1 MSVPQRIAITGASGL
16 IGTALVGHLKSE
28 GHTVQRF
35 VRRPVVAPDEIQ
47 WDPKTGYV
55 DIEAL
60 RGVDAI
66 IHLAGVGV
74 GDKRWSKKYKSEI
87 LNSRL
92 LGTTAI
98 AHAVNEVKAQILNS
112 RLLGTEAIAKAVA
125 EVKPQVFIS
134 ASAIGWYG
142 ESGNRAVVESD
153 RVGDDFL
160 AAVCREWEGAAD
172 LVTDVRTVKI
182 RTGLVLDPTGGALG
196 KMLPLFRFGLGGKLG
211 NGKQWWSW
219 ITLHDVIRAITFL
232 LENKVSGPVNLT
244 SPNPVTNQEFTS
256 ALARAMHRPALFPAP
271 AIALKVALGGFSS
284 EILGSK
290 KVAPQVLTDAG
301 FTWDYPHITNALTAL
316 IQE

>member
-1 MSVPQRIAITGASGL
+1 MSTPQRIAITGSSGL
-16 IGTALVGHLKSE
+16 IGAALVGFLKSE
-28 GHTVQRF
+28 GHTVQRL
-35 VRRPVVAPDEIQ
+35 VRRVPIAPDEVQ
-47 WDPKTGYV
+47 WDPKTGFV
-55 DIEAL
+55 DLEPL
-60 RGVDAI
+60 RGVDAV
-66 IHLAGVGV
+66 IHLAGAGV
-74 GDKRWSKKYKSEI
+74 GDKRWNKKYKAEI

-98 AHAVNEVKAQILNS
+98 ANAVNEL
-112 RLLGTEAIAKAVA
+112 
-125 EVKPQVFIS
+125 KPQVFIS
-134 ASAIGWYG
+134 SSAIGWYG

-172 LVTDVRTVKI
+172 IATGVRTVKL

-196 KMLPLFRFGLGGKLG
+196 KMLPLFRFGLGGKMG

-219 ITLHDVIRAITFL
+219 ITLHDLIRALRFI
-232 LENKVSGPVNLT
+232 LENPISGPVNLT

-271 AIALKVALGGFSS
+271 AIALKIAMGGFSS

-290 KVAPQVLTDAG
+290 KVLPNVLSEAG
-301 FTWDYPHITNALTAL
+301 FTWDYPHISDALSAL
-316 IQE
+316 IEE

>member
-1 MSVPQRIAITGASGL
+1 MAVAQRIAVTGASGL
-16 IGTALVGHLKSE
+16 IGSALVGYLKSE
-28 GHTVQRF
+28 GHTVQRL
-35 VRRPVVAPDEIQ
+35 VRRATVAPDEIR

-55 DIEAL
+55 DVDAL
-60 RGVDAI
+60 RGVDAV

-74 GDKRWSKKYKSEI
+74 GDKRWTKRYRSEI

-98 AHAVNEVKAQILNS
+98 AN
-112 RLLGTEAIAKAVA
+112 AVA

-142 ESGNRAVVESD
+142 DSGNRAVVEIDS
-153 RVGDDFL
+153 VGNDFL

-172 LVTDVRTVKI
+172 LAGEVRTVKL

-211 NGKQWWSW
+211 SGKQWWSW
-219 ITLHDVIRAITFL
+219 ITLHDVVRAIVFC
-232 LENKVSGPVNLT
+232 LEKKISGPVNLT

-256 ALARAMHRPALFPAP
+256 ALARAMKRPALFPAP
-271 AIALKVALGGFSS
+271 AIALKIALGGFSS
-284 EILGSK
+284 EVLGSK
-290 KVAPQVLTDAG
+290 KVMPSALTEAG
-301 FTWDYPHITNALTAL
+301 FKWDYPHISTAL
-316 IQE
+316 EALVEQ

>member
-1 MSVPQRIAITGASGL
+1 LSTPQRIAITGASGL
-16 IGTALVGHLKSE
+16 IGSALVGHLKSE
-28 GHTVQRF
+28 GHTIQRL
-35 VRRPVVAPDEIQ
+35 VRRAPVSPDEVQ
-47 WDPKTGYV
+47 WDPKTGFV
-55 DIEAL
+55 DLEPL

-66 IHLAGVGV
+66 IHLAGAGV
-74 GDKRWSKKYKSEI
+74 GDRRWNKKYKAEI

-98 AHAVNEVKAQILNS
+98 AHAV
-112 RLLGTEAIAKAVA
+112 TELA
-125 EVKPQVFIS
+125 PQVFIS

-153 RVGDDFL
+153 KCGDDFL
-160 AAVCREWEGAAD
+160 AAVCREWEAAAD
-172 LVTDVRTVKI
+172 LAQNTRTVKI

-196 KMLPLFRFGLGGKLG
+196 KMLPLFRFGLGGKMG

-219 ITLHDVIRAITFL
+219 ITLHDLIRAITFM
-232 LENKVSGPVNLT
+232 LEGDISGPVNLT

-271 AIALKVALGGFSS
+271 AIALKIALGGFST

-290 KVAPQVLTDAG
+290 KVIPAALSEAG
-301 FTWDYPHITNALTAL
+301 FEWDYPHITNALSAL
-316 IQE
+316 VSE

>member
-1 MSVPQRIAITGASGL
+1 MSLPQRIAITGASGL
-16 IGTALVGHLKSE
+16 IGSALVGFLKSE
-28 GHTVQRF
+28 GHTVQRL
-35 VRRPVVAPDEIQ
+35 VRRAPVSPEEIQ

-55 DIEAL
+55 DMEAL

-66 IHLAGVGV
+66 IHLAGAGV
-74 GDKRWSKKYKSEI
+74 GDKRWTRKYKAEI

-98 AHAVNEVKAQILNS
+98 AKA
-112 RLLGTEAIAKAVA
+112 AA

-153 RVGDDFL
+153 RSGDDFL

-172 LVTDVRTVKI
+172 LAGADVRTVKI

-196 KMLPLFRFGLGGKLG
+196 RMLPLFRFGLGGKLG
-211 NGKQWWSW
+211 SGKQWWSW
-219 ITLHDVIRAITFL
+219 ITLHDLIRAINFL
-232 LENKVSGPVNLT
+232 LHNNSISGPVNLT
-244 SPNPVTNQEFTS
+244 SPNQVTNQEFTA
-256 ALARAMHRPALFPAP
+256 ALARALHRPALFPAP
-271 AIALKVALGGFSS
+271 AIALKLALGGFSS

-290 KVAPQVLTDAG
+290 KVVPQALTDAG
-301 FTWDYPHITNALTAL
+301 FEWEYPHITTAL
-316 IQE
+316 SALVG

>member
-28 GHTVQRF
+28 GHTVQLF

-60 RGVDAI
+60 RGVDAV

-74 GDKRWSKKYKSEI
+74 GDKRWTKKYKSEI

-98 AHAVNEVKAQILNS
+98 AHAVNEVK
-112 RLLGTEAIAKAVA
+112 
-125 EVKPQVFIS
+125 PQVFIS

-142 ESGNRAVVESD
+142 ESGNRSVVETD

-196 KMLPLFRFGLGGKLG
+196 KMLPLFRLGLGGKLG
-211 NGKQWWSW
+211 SGKQWWSW
-219 ITLHDVIRAITFL
+219 ITLHDVIRAISFL
-232 LENKVSGPVNLT
+232 LENKISGPVNLT

-271 AIALKVALGGFSS
+271 ALGLKIALGGFSS

-290 KVAPQVLTDAG
+290 KVIPQALTDAG

>member
-16 IGTALVGHLKSE
+16 IGTALVGYLKSE
-28 GHTVQRF
+28 GHTVQRL
-35 VRRPVVAPDEIQ
+35 VRRAVVAQDEIQ
-47 WDPKTGYV
+47 WDPKSGYV

-60 RGVDAI
+60 RGVDAV

-74 GDKRWSKKYKSEI
+74 GDKRWSKKYRSEI

-98 AHAVNEVKAQILNS
+98 ANAV
-112 RLLGTEAIAKAVA
+112 T

-172 LVTDVRTVKI
+172 LATGVRTVKI

-196 KMLPLFRFGLGGKLG
+196 KMLPLFRLGLGGKLG

-219 ITLHDVIRAITFL
+219 ITLHDLIRAITFL
-232 LENKVSGPVNLT
+232 LENPVSGPVNLT

-271 AIALKVALGGFSS
+271 AFALKLALGGFSS

-290 KVAPQVLTDAG
+290 KVNPQVLTEAG
-301 FTWDYPHITNALTAL
+301 FTCDYPHITTALSAL

>member
-1 MSVPQRIAITGASGL
+1 VSTPQRIAITGASGL
-16 IGTALVGHLKSE
+16 IGSALVGHLKGE
-28 GHTVQRF
+28 GHTVQRL
-35 VRRPVVAPDEIQ
+35 VRRTPVSPDEVQ

-74 GDKRWSKKYKSEI
+74 GDKRWSKKYKAEI

-92 LGTTAI
+92 MGTTTI
-98 AHAVNEVKAQILNS
+98 ANAV
-112 RLLGTEAIAKAVA
+112 TELAPDI
-125 EVKPQVFIS
+125 FIS

-142 ESGNRAVVESD
+142 ESGNRGVVESD
-153 RVGDDFL
+153 KAGDDFL

-172 LVTDVRTVKI
+172 LAQNTRTVKI

-219 ITLHDVIRAITFL
+219 ITLHDLIRAITFM
-232 LENKVSGPVNLT
+232 LEGDISGPVNLT
-244 SPNPVTNQEFTS
+244 APNPVTNQEFTS

-271 AIALKVALGGFSS
+271 AIALKIVLGGFSS

-290 KVAPQVLTDAG
+290 KVVPQKLTEAG
-301 FTWDYPHITNALTAL
+301 FEWDYPHITNALTAL
-316 IQE
+316 VQE

>member
-1 MSVPQRIAITGASGL
+1 MSLPQRIAITGASGL

-28 GHTVQRF
+28 GHTVQRL
-35 VRRPVVAPDEIQ
+35 VRRPIVAPDEIQ

-60 RGVDAI
+60 RGVDAV

-74 GDKRWSKKYKSEI
+74 GDKRWSKKYKAEI

-98 AHAVNEVKAQILNS
+98 ARAVS
-112 RLLGTEAIAKAVA
+112 

-160 AAVCREWEGAAD
+160 AAVCREWEAAAD
-172 LVTDVRTVKI
+172 LAQGVRTVKI

-196 KMLPLFRFGLGGKLG
+196 KMLPLFRLGLGGKLG

-219 ITLHDVIRAITFL
+219 ITLHDVIRAISFL
-232 LENKVSGPVNLT
+232 LESKIEGPVNLT

-271 AIALKVALGGFSS
+271 AIGLKIALGGFSS

-290 KVAPQVLTDAG
+290 KVMPQELTNAG

-316 IQE
+316 IEE